1 MNMTDRE
8 FRIAVTAALVGFF
21 LCYFLIG
28 STGPARSPAPKMR
41 VIATLPEQPATSQPP
56 VQFNVPSVKVQA
68 RPQFENAASYKYLI
82 RPFGA
87 MAPAR
92 KDLFSGRY
100 KVDVDLADLQ

>member
-8 FRIAVTAALVGFF
+8 FRIAVAAALVGFF

-28 STGPARSPAPKMR
+28 STGPARPPAPKMR
-41 VIATLPEQPATSQPP
+41 VIATLPAQPATSQPP

-68 RPQFENAASYKYLI
+68 RPQIENAASRKYLVG
-82 RPFGA
+82 PFAA

-100 KVDVDLADLQ
+100 KVNADLTDLQ